1 LNRKLIS
8 AASYFIF
15 TGGLIKLQS
24 QTLILTIRLFM
35 LVSNLYYN
43 ILKRREDVVGFL
55 TLSKKSE
62 TENEY

>member
-1 LNRKLIS
+1 
-8 AASYFIF
+8 
-15 TGGLIKLQS
+15 
-24 QTLILTIRLFM
+24 M

-55 TLSKKSE
+55 TLSEKSE

>member
-1 LNRKLIS
+1 
-8 AASYFIF
+8 
-15 TGGLIKLQS
+15 
-24 QTLILTIRLFM
+24 M